1 MASERKGKSQM
12 SNSIKLREPGKL
24 VFHPKPKL
32 TLIKPA
38 TERKAMRPA
47 SELSPEVKE
56 MLREM
61 NRRQKKE
68 RFSDEPD
75 AA

>member
-1 MASERKGKSQM
+1 M
-12 SNSIKLREPGKL
+12 SKPIKLREPGKRI
-24 VFHPKPKL
+24 FHPKPQL

-38 TERKAMRPA
+38 VECKAMGPA

-61 NRRQKKE
+61 NRRQKD
-68 RFSDEPD
+68 RGYSNEPD